1 MKKEIRMICAGL
13 MTVSLLAGCT
23 STQLNETQQ
32 NEEQEE
38 TQQEETTA
46 ETVVGGWKV
55 NESYSTCLDD
65 EEQKIFDK
73 AIEGLTGAGYDP
85 IRVLATQI
93 VSGKNYAYL
102 CAYKNVS
109 AAEDAGY
116 CIVTV
121 YNDLEDNAEIISIER
136 IDVADVKTADQKDTS
151 GMTGAWEVKGTGK
164 PGALSEEAENALSKA
179 LEGFTGTGQIP
190 ILLLGTQLVSGM
202 NYKILCIGE
211 TVTESPVRSV
221 YVATVYEDLE
231 GNCELSDL
239 SVFDLTAY
247 INN

>member
-1 MKKEIRMICAGL
+1 MAI
-13 MTVSLLAGCT
+13 SLLAGCT
-23 STQLNETQQ
+23 SKEAEQTQLSEG
-32 NEEQEE
+32 QEE
-38 TQQEETTA
+38 TQQEETGT
-46 ETVVGGWKV
+46 ETVVGGWKLH
-55 NESYSTCLDD
+55 ESYSTCLDD
-65 EEQKIFDK
+65 DEMKIFDK
-73 AIEGLTGAGYDP
+73 AVEGLTGVGYDP

-93 VSGKNYAYL
+93 VAGKNYAYL

-109 AAEDAGY
+109 TTEDAGY

-121 YNDLEDNAEIISIER
+121 YNDLDGNASILSIER
-136 IDVADVKTADQKDTS
+136 IDIADVKTTEQKDTS
-151 GMTGAWEVKGTGK
+151 EMTGAWEIKGTGK

-211 TVTESPVRSV
+211 TVTETPVRSV

-239 SVFDLTAY
+239 AVFDLTAY